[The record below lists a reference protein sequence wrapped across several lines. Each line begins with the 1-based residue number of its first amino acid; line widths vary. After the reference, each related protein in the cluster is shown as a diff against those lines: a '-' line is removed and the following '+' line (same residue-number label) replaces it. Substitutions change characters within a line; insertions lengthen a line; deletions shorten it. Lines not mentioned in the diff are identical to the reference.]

1 MLRFFYILTN
11 VYKMMFYV
19 ILFGKWESMKQ
30 DYTAV
35 SLIKLNEK
43 NSSTMVS
50 YSYRQTSLLYSFL
63 RYYDNIITTRAF
75 LTQFQW
81 PEANVLDNWQLA
93 ELPQSGGREFN
104 PHRVHNNLSVPLWVY
119 MRFPVPE
126 HENQTKQIYIEPKLI
141 HRPCLLYFT
150 KFSWTGS

>member
-1 MLRFFYILTN
+1 
-11 VYKMMFYV
+11 
-19 ILFGKWESMKQ
+19 MKP

-63 RYYDNIITTRAF
+63 RYYDNIIPIRAF

-81 PEANVLDNWQLA
+81 HEANVLDNWQLA
-93 ELPQSGGREFN
+93 ELPQSGGREFD
-104 PHRVHNNLSVPLWVY
+104 PRRVHDNLSVPLWVY
-119 MRFPVPE
+119 MRFPVPK
-126 HENQTKQIYIEPKLI
+126 HHNQTKQIYIEPK
-141 HRPCLLYFT
+141 
-150 KFSWTGS
+150 